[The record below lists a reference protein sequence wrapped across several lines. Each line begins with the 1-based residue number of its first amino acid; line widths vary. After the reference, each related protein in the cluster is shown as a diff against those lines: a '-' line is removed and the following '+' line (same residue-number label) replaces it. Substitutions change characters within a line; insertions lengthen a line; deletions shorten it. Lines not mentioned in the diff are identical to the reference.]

1 MGNMFYIVIAI
12 AVIQA
17 IVGGLAKAKEKRKKS
32 ELNAS
37 LRGVQAKKAAGSP
50 GPQKISLQKPKS
62 GVDTER
68 IADAMSVILGG
79 TPPAKPTP
87 KKSLSSKSL

>member
-50 GPQKISLQKPKS
+50 GPQKNRSLALFIFIDFVCCKAEQ
-62 GVDTER
+62 
-68 IADAMSVILGG
+68 
-79 TPPAKPTP
+79 
-87 KKSLSSKSL
+87 